1 MSGKSNTLL
10 NRVFGDSGLKAAELF
25 GFGGIAHLRYPS
37 AGSSS
42 VCFLFLSLLIYLFI
56 YIYIYVYMTGARLML
71 RTSISRAPKANRST
85 SIRKKLPEPQYPY
98 LACLGSTFFCEAFFA
113 LRT

>member
-56 YIYIYVYMTGARLML
+56 YIYICIHDWRKTN
-71 RTSISRAPKANRST
+71 APN
-85 SIRKKLPEPQYPY
+85 LD
-98 LACLGSTFFCEAFFA
+98 L
-113 LRT
+113 

>member
-42 VCFLFLSLLIYLFI
+42 VCFLFLSFDLFI
-56 YIYIYVYMTGARLML
+56 YIYIYICIHDWRKTN
-71 RTSISRAPKANRST
+71 APN
-85 SIRKKLPEPQYPY
+85 LD
-98 LACLGSTFFCEAFFA
+98 L
-113 LRT
+113 